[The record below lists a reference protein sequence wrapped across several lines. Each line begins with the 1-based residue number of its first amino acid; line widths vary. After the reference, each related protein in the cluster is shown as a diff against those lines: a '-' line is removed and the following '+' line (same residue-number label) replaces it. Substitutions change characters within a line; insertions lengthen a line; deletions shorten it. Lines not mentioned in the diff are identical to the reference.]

1 MACPSQTQA
10 DKVLSF
16 SIEATAE
23 LSQQQDLLSKVK
35 TEITHQYR
43 KTLLPLA
50 LLLVTS
56 VIIIF
61 YPKALFIWFI
71 VGLFLY
77 SYNFVILL
85 LPTTSVS
92 ARPKKQRSPERDGA
106 DRKMLAVKRLLRKK
120 KLAVEMGLTLF
131 LGRMVP
137 LTVSFT
143 VILGLG
149 MSILVYFMFTGYTAA
164 TGLVLLI
171 MIQVFLI
178 LLFYALVNFLRPQS
192 QGITSLARSWK
203 RRLGAAR
210 SRGRISRFFVRS
222 AAVGVVVTSVTL
234 FIGALITPGV
244 TLITLLTSLGD
255 FTAYDLLLF
264 IGLFIVQLWA
274 MRSLQSLMSQ
284 RMAIDLLH
292 VRIDNLQQLLGS
304 AEALGSNGES
314 ELDEFE
320 SLDSLLFKYYSI
332 MVYDIFRLD
341 FFGRAPVYLVG
352 PRLKYVLDEKVLERM
367 PD

>member
-16 SIEATAE
+16 SLEATAE
-23 LSQQQDLLSKVK
+23 LSQQQDLLSKIK
-35 TEITHQYR
+35 AEITHRYR
-43 KTLLPLA
+43 KTLLPLTLMLA
-50 LLLVTS
+50 TSLVI
-56 VIIIF
+56 V
-61 YPKALFIWFI
+61 YHPKALFIWFI

-85 LPTTSVS
+85 MPTTSVS
-92 ARPKKQRSPERDGA
+92 ARPKKQRSPERDGT
-106 DRKMLAVKRLLRKK
+106 DRKLLAVKRLLRKK

-137 LTVSFT
+137 LTASFT

-149 MSILVYFMFTGYTAA
+149 MSILVYFLFTGYTAA
-164 TGLVLLI
+164 TGLVWLIIIQVLLI
-171 MIQVFLI
+171 LI
-178 LLFYALVNFLRPQS
+178 FYALLNFLRPQS

-203 RRLGAAR
+203 RRLGAAQ

-222 AAVGVVVTSVTL
+222 AAVGVVVTSIAL

-255 FTAYDLLLF
+255 FTAFDLLIF
-264 IGLFIVQLWA
+264 VGLFIVQLWA

-292 VRIDNLQQLLGS
+292 VRIDVLQQLLGS
-304 AEALGSNGES
+304 AETLGENGGS

-320 SLDSLLFKYYSI
+320 SLDSLLYKYYSI

-341 FFGRAPVYLVG
+341 FFGLAPVYLVG